1 MKFPKQGARKGRGA
15 GIAAAVVAGC
25 LAFLAYHTF
34 FVVNEWEQALVLQFG
49 DIVGEPI
56 TEAGLHRKIPFI
68 QNVLRFEKRLL
79 RWDGQETT
87 TITRDRK
94 TVVVDVTA
102 RWRIVDARRFREAV
116 GSERFAASR
125 LNGIIEGAVKDEIA
139 KYDLYEVVRSS
150 NRILQAE
157 EEAAEPET
165 DEDGLPPVAELVTAL
180 GSGETPPLRQDDQGR
195 YLAGRPV
202 AIEGIL
208 AEARQR
214 LEMVDIGIHL
224 EDLLVKQLN
233 YSAAI
238 EANVY
243 AQMNAELQKISA
255 GFRSAGRQRAEER
268 LGEME
273 RELAVIQSR
282 AQEQSERIR
291 GEAEAA
297 SIQIY
302 AEAFNR
308 DPDFYAF
315 LRTLAAYSE
324 TVNTNTTLV
333 IGADGPLYQG
343 LIRPLS
349 QP

>member
-1 MKFPKQGARKGRGA
+1 MKFPNQGGRRKPA
-15 GIAAAVVAGC
+15 GIATLVVAAL
-25 LAFLAYHTF
+25 LAFTAWHTF
-34 FVVNEWEQALVLQFG
+34 FIVNEWEQALVLQFG
-49 DIVGEPI
+49 DIIGEPI

-68 QNVLRFEKRLL
+68 QDVLRYERRLL
-79 RWDGQETT
+79 RWDGQETQ

-102 RWRIVDARRFREAV
+102 RWRIVDAKRFREAV
-116 GSERFAASR
+116 GAERFAASR

-150 NRILQAE
+150 NRILQTE
-157 EEAAEPET
+157 EEYAATKT
-165 DEDGLPPVAELVTAL
+165 DEGALPPVAELVTAL
-180 GSGETPPLRQDDQGR
+180 GSGEMPPLRQDDEGR
-195 YLAGRPV
+195 YQAGRPE
-202 AIEGIL
+202 AIAGIL

-214 LEMVDIGIHL
+214 LERADIGIHL

-291 GEAEAA
+291 GEAEAV
-297 SIQIY
+297 SIKIY
-302 AEAFNR
+302 AEAFNQ

-324 TVNTNTTLV
+324 TLTTNTTLL
-333 IGADGPLYQG
+333 IGADGPLYRG
-343 LIRPLS
+343 LIQPLK
-349 QP
+349 